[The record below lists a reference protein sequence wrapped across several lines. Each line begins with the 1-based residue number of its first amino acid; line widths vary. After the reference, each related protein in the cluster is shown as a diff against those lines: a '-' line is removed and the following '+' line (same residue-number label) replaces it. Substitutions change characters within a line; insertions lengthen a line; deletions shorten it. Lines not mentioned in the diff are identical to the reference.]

1 MKLTSTQKNTLQA
14 AADRPSG
21 DIEPLPTNVNAGVR
35 HRVID
40 GLLTRKLIKFKGG
53 YYRISSDGFEAI
65 GKPGKAD
72 KPVTRSGTKQAI
84 IIEMLQS
91 PSGATIDELAEA
103 TAWQRH
109 TVRGAMSNA
118 LKKRLGFTIL
128 SEKPEEG
135 SRIYR
140 ISPPEGL

>member
-1 MKLTSTQKNTLQA
+1 MKLTTTQKNILQV
-14 AADRPSG
+14 AADRPNG
-21 DIEPLPTNVNAGVR
+21 DIEPLPSNVNAGIR
-35 HRVID
+35 QRVID
-40 GLLTRKLIKFKGG
+40 GLLQRKLIKFKGG
-53 YYRISSDGFEAI
+53 YYRISSVGFEAI
-65 GKPGKAD
+65 GMSGKAD

-84 IIEMLQS
+84 MIEMLQR
-91 PSGATIDELAEA
+91 PSGTTIEEMAEA
-103 TAWQRH
+103 IGWQRH